1 MELQTAI
8 QKLEELEQKM
18 YAYNAAFSAMMYDG
32 DTVAPKASGDG
43 RALAMSILAG
53 ESQKIMTAPEV
64 GELLDY
70 LAEHTEKL
78 DEVKKRQVKELKE
91 GYEQMTELSPEENM
105 ERVKL
110 RTKAG
115 EVWRKAKNE
124 NDFASFAP
132 YLEKLLQYAKEDA
145 ARYDSTKAPL
155 DALLDKYEKGLSMEY
170 LDGFFAEIRR
180 ELIPL
185 IQKISEKEEIDDS
198 FLHRYYPA
206 QQQREFAYYLMD
218 VLGLDREVCI
228 LGEVEHPY
236 TMGIH
241 AKDVRITT
249 HYKEHSV
256 EDSMF
261 SVIHEGGHAIYY
273 LGVRD
278 DLQYTCLFDGSSMS
292 LHESQSRF
300 YENMIGRSKEFVE
313 FIYPKMQ
320 EIFREQLTDV
330 TAEQFYRAINKVK
343 PSLIRTQADEVTY
356 ALHVMVRYEIEKQLF
371 AGTLEVK
378 DIPGKWN
385 ELHKEYLGVEVPDD
399 EQGCLQD
406 SHWAGGMFGYFP
418 SYALGSA
425 YAAQMAREMSKE
437 FSIAEKVKA
446 GNLSAITKWL
456 NEKVHQYGALLEPK
470 EILENAVGGFEP
482 SAYTEYL
489 NKKYTEIYEL

>member
-1 MELQTAI
+1 MELKEAI
-8 QKLEELEQKM
+8 LKLDELEQKM

-32 DTVAPKASGDG
+32 DTVAPTESGDG
-43 RALAMSILAG
+43 RGLAMSILAG
-53 ESQKIMTAPEV
+53 ESQKLMTAPEV
-64 GELLDY
+64 GELLDF
-70 LAEHTEKL
+70 LAEHTEEL

-91 GYEQMTELSPEENM
+91 GYKHMTEISPEENM
-105 ERVKL
+105 EQVKM
-110 RTKAG
+110 RAKAG

-124 NDFASFAP
+124 NNFELFRP
-132 YLEKLLQYAKEDA
+132 YLEKLLEYAKKDA
-145 ARYDSTKAPL
+145 ARHDSTKAPM
-155 DALLDKYEKGLSMEY
+155 DALLDKYEKGLSTEY
-170 LDGFFAEIRR
+170 LDGFFAEVRG
-180 ELIPL
+180 ELVPL

-198 FLHRYYPA
+198 FLHRYYPVE
-206 QQQREFAYYLMD
+206 QQREFAYYLMD
-218 VLGLDREVCI
+218 VIGLDKNVCI

-236 TMGIH
+236 TMGIN

-273 LGVRD
+273 LGVRE

-300 YENMIGRSKEFVE
+300 YENMVGRSRAFVE
-313 FIYPKMQ
+313 YIYPKMQ
-320 EIFREQLTDV
+320 EIFKEQLSDV
-330 TAEQFYRAINKVK
+330 TSEQFYRAINKVK

-371 AGTLEVK
+371 AGTLDVK
-378 DIPGKWN
+378 DVPAKWN
-385 ELHKEYLGVEVPDD
+385 ELYKEYLGVDVPND

-425 YAAQMAREMSKE
+425 YAAQMAKEMEKE
-437 FSIAEKVKA
+437 FLIQDCVREEHISD
-446 GNLSAITKWL
+446 ITKWL
-456 NEKVHQYGALLEPK
+456 GERVHQYGALIDPK
-470 EILENAVGGFEP
+470 EILKIAIGEFDPKV
-482 SAYTEYL
+482 YTEYL
-489 NKKYTEIYEL
+489 NKKYTEIYDL